1 MDKTKLEVNGK
12 NKFMLSKKN
21 FKQVI
26 LPQMI
31 LILFG
36 VVFFIPFL
44 WLLTT
49 SFKTPENIFKF
60 PPQWIPKPFMWQN
73 YIRAY
78 NSIPFLTYLKNT
90 IIIAVA
96 PIIGQVLSS
105 ALVAYSFSKIPW
117 KGRSILFGIVLA
129 TMMIPGQV
137 TMIPIYIVWAKLG
150 QINTFTPFILPSF
163 FGAAFNIFLIRQFF
177 MTIPDSLLDSAR
189 IDGAGEFT
197 IFYKIMLPLSRP
209 VLTTIALFTFI
220 GGWNDFMG
228 PLIYLNDV
236 SKYPLSLG
244 LQAFLYQHSQQ
255 WELLMAA
262 SVLFTIPMIIAFF
275 VGQKQFI
282 QGIVMT
288 GFK

>member
-1 MDKTKLEVNGK
+1 MRNIMIMIKEKIRKINMKTIRK
-12 NKFMLSKKN
+12 
-21 FKQVI
+21 VI
-26 LPQMI
+26 LPHAV

-36 VVFFIPFL
+36 IVFFIPFL
-44 WLLTT
+44 WMLTT
-49 SFKTPENIFKF
+49 SFKTPANIFKF

-73 YIRAY
+73 YMKAY
-78 NSIPFLTYLKNT
+78 TSIPFMTYLRNT
-90 IIIAVA
+90 IILAVT
-96 PIIGQVLSS
+96 PVFGQVFAS

-117 KGRSILFGIVLA
+117 KGSKILFGIALSTVML
-129 TMMIPGQV
+129 PGQV
-137 TMIPIYIVWAKLG
+137 TMIPIYIIWAKLG
-150 QINTFTPFILPSF
+150 LINTFTPFIVPSF
-163 FGAAFNIFLIRQFF
+163 FGSAYNIFLIRQFF
-177 MTIPDSLLDSAR
+177 MTIPDNLLDSAR
-189 IDGAGEFT
+189 IDGASEFT
-197 IFYKIMLPLSRP
+197 IFYKIMLPLSKP
-209 VLTTIALFTFI
+209 VLTTVALFTFI

-228 PLIYLNDV
+228 PLIYLTDG
-236 SKYPLSLG
+236 SKYPLSVG